1 MGKVIG
7 TIVDFYMSVRPQHT
21 VMKIQDLKAVMCV
34 QVLIKRLT
42 SLSFGCFCEKG
53 SHGAFTRIAV
63 RMQTTEQS
71 K

>member
-21 VMKIQDLKAVMCV
+21 VMKIQDLKTVTCV

-42 SLSFGCFCEKG
+42 SLSLVASVKKEATVLLPG
-53 SHGAFTRIAV
+53 SR
-63 RMQTTEQS
+63 
-71 K
+71 